1 MGGQTIGSNLG
12 TKTQHI
18 SNNKDNLHS
27 TYVSSVQLL
36 GSGTYCWI
44 KEFEPKENRHQK
56 TFKKIGCRDP
66 LLVTDSHKSS
76 GANGRTNVLCFFIRC
91 CFKTCCI
98 ICDFGSNY
106 DLLYAT
112 LRENVICY
120 QRFCIKIRFSIYDF
134 PSKCDLL
141 YPILYQDAIYYK
153 RFRIKT

>member
-1 MGGQTIGSNLG
+1 MKYKKRAKKSSGNIRARGFQILKTPQSNWPHRHFLFYSERMGGQTIGSNLG

-56 TFKKIGCRDP
+56 TLKKIGGRDP

-76 GANGRTNVLCFFIRC
+76 GANGRTNVLCFL
-91 CFKTCCI
+91 
-98 ICDFGSNY
+98 Y
-106 DLLYAT
+106 D
-112 LRENVICY
+112 VV
-120 QRFCIKIRFSIYDF
+120 
-134 PSKCDLL
+134 SKRAVLFA
-141 YPILYQDAIYYK
+141 ILDQTTIYYMRLCVK
-153 RFRIKT
+153 M